1 MDKFLEGIKI
11 FFDWLI
17 TGFSNI
23 IVEIG
28 MVLQDSTIGIM
39 GIYTFS
45 VRWWCPILAILIF
58 FRCILPLLHDKGY
71 DVVWANL
78 AIPNGHSIPL
88 KHWKNSIGRSKL
100 SDIVINFPFISR
112 SHGVLSYDGNN
123 WTITDLA
130 SKGGIKV
137 NGERITKTGRV
148 EEGDTISFANAEFL
162 LLAPESG
169 HENIPTIGY
178 LKWFSGF
185 GKDFISRKTLFM
197 IIAFQI
203 LGGIQIAFSAK
214 DEMKLTILFTILIF
228 TVAECFYFFAIS
240 KFSKKYSELE
250 LMAFFLSGLSL
261 LIIGSAAP
269 QLLLK
274 QLIAITTGIAVYFV
288 IQLIVKDLSRA
299 NKLKYILI
307 AGAIIL
313 LVLNLVIGE
322 ARFGAKNWINLGF
335 ITFQPMEFVKI
346 AFVLAGT
353 ATLDKLLTARNLTAF
368 IGFSAACIIVLV
380 LISDLGTAAVF
391 FGAFLVISFM
401 RSGDLRT
408 IAFIASGAAL
418 GAMAIIM
425 LMPYIALRFKAW
437 RHVWEFAD
445 TIGYQ
450 QTRTMIASASGGLM
464 GVGGGNGY
472 LVNVAA
478 SDTDLVFGILCEE
491 WGLIIALIAVLML
504 VFFAFSTIFITNRCK
519 SSFYAIAACGV
530 ASIFLSQTALNVFG
544 SVDLLPLTG
553 ITLPFISNGGSSM
566 VASWGLLAFIKAAD
580 ERYRPEIVNNNE
592 VNG

>member
-1 MDKFLEGIKI
+1 M
-11 FFDWLI
+11 LI
-17 TGFSNI
+17 TGA
-23 IVEIG
+23 
-28 MVLQDSTIGIM
+28 L
-39 GIYTFS
+39 
-45 VRWWCPILAILIF
+45 
-58 FRCILPLLHDKGY
+58 
-71 DVVWANL
+71 
-78 AIPNGHSIPL
+78 
-88 KHWKNSIGRSKL
+88 
-100 SDIVINFPFISR
+100 
-112 SHGVLSYDGNN
+112 
-123 WTITDLA
+123 
-130 SKGGIKV
+130 
-137 NGERITKTGRV
+137 
-148 EEGDTISFANAEFL
+148 
-162 LLAPESG
+162 
-169 HENIPTIGY
+169 
-178 LKWFSGF
+178 
-185 GKDFISRKTLFM
+185 
-197 IIAFQI
+197 
-203 LGGIQIAFSAK
+203 
-214 DEMKLTILFTILIF
+214 
-228 TVAECFYFFAIS
+228 
-240 KFSKKYSELE
+240 
-250 LMAFFLSGLSL
+250 
-261 LIIGSAAP
+261 
-269 QLLLK
+269 
-274 QLIAITTGIAVYFV
+274 
-288 IQLIVKDLSRA
+288 
-299 NKLKYILI
+299 
-307 AGAIIL
+307 IL

-322 ARFGAKNWINLGF
+322 SRFGAKNWINLGF

-380 LISDLGTAAVF
+380 IISDLGTAVVF
-391 FGAFLVISFM
+391 FGAFLVIAFM

-464 GVGGGNGY
+464 GLGGGNGY
-472 LVNVAA
+472 LVKVAA

-530 ASIFLSQTALNVFG
+530 ASIFLIQTALNVFG

-566 VASWGLLAFIKAAD
+566 VVSWALLAFIKAAD
-580 ERYRPEIVNNNE
+580 ERYRPEILNNNKAS
-592 VNG
+592 G